1 MGLLGAPVGSRAQRQ
16 LLGSCSAPARR
27 GGLPECRQQKRKCR
41 EVNGVHARGT
51 SCCCLGPS
59 IHLSE
64 GYHFGDAIN
73 KGARTVSG
81 CQSLRETCLQPPLGA
96 GAFRALTAFCAS
108 KMKENRTRCVLSA
121 SCQSQ
126 RDTLTALKKEL
137 LGGRGKVA
145 RDGALLIPSE
155 RLWPWW
161 HRGCAPWPRCSRR
174 C

>member
-1 MGLLGAPVGSRAQRQ
+1 MGSNPGIYAPGLQLQSLLLLRRSMQWVESLLRGKPRAGWDLQGLLWAAGPK
-16 LLGSCSAPARR
+16 GSCLAAAR
-27 GGLPECRQQKRKCR
+27 LQKRKCR

-64 GYHFGDAIN
+64 GYHFGDAFN

-81 CQSLRETCLQPPLGA
+81 CQSLRETCLQPPPGA

-108 KMKENRTRCVLSA
+108 KLRENRTRFVLSA

-126 RDTLTALKKEL
+126 RDTLTA
-137 LGGRGKVA
+137 
-145 RDGALLIPSE
+145 
-155 RLWPWW
+155 
-161 HRGCAPWPRCSRR
+161 
-174 C
+174 